1 MVCFLLSLSLYLFIV
16 NLSVFVLVANLSSVF
31 LCVVA
36 CIVLL
41 RVDRSPHLFVHCV
54 IFVLVVW
61 KGEKAMANNTT
72 TQHTTQ
78 HDTTVTVAVRV
89 KVRVGF
95 RVRVKG

>member
-1 MVCFLLSLSLYLFIV
+1 MFIV

-41 RVDRSPHLFVHCV
+41 RVDRSPRLFVHCV
-54 IFVLVVW
+54 IFVSVVW
-61 KGEKAMANNTT
+61 KGEKAMANDT
-72 TQHTTQ
+72 TQHTTH

-89 KVRVGF
+89 RVRVGF